1 MKEIGIYVH
10 IPFCKRKCKYCDFIS
25 FSDKLN
31 IDEYIKSIIYEIENI
46 EKKNEIFMQN
56 KCEEINLKDL
66 VVDSI
71 YFGGGTPSYIKEEY
85 IEDILETLRKKFQ
98 IKNNA
103 EITIEINPGT
113 ADEAKI
119 RKYKE
124 IGINRVSIGLQSA
137 NNKILELIGRVHT
150 YEEFLYT
157 YNLCKKYD
165 LNNINVDLML
175 ALPEQTEE
183 DLKDSLIKVIN
194 LNPSHISL
202 YSLIL
207 EEGTELENLVTSNE
221 IKLPSEDIERNMYWK
236 TKKILESNKY
246 FQYEISNFSKK
257 GKESRHN
264 LNCWNQGQYLGF
276 GLSAHSYINNIRF
289 SNISDFNIFLENISK
304 NLLDKNIEIQE
315 IQSKEKMMKEFMMI
329 GLRKIEGIS
338 ISKFEQK
345 FSINPL
351 FYFRFEIEDL
361 TKKQLLEVDLDYI
374 KLTKKGLDFANMVF
388 ESFI

>member
-1 MKEIGIYVH
+1 MK
-10 IPFCKRKCKYCDFIS
+10 
-25 FSDKLN
+25 N
-31 IDEYIKSIIYEIENI
+31 
-46 EKKNEIFMQN
+46 
-56 KCEEINLKDL
+56 
-66 VVDSI
+66 
-71 YFGGGTPSYIKEEY
+71 
-85 IEDILETLRKKFQ
+85 
-98 IKNNA
+98 
-103 EITIEINPGT
+103 
-113 ADEAKI
+113 
-119 RKYKE
+119 
-124 IGINRVSIGLQSA
+124 
-137 NNKILELIGRVHT
+137 
-150 YEEFLYT
+150 
-157 YNLCKKYD
+157 
-165 LNNINVDLML
+165 
-175 ALPEQTEE
+175 
-183 DLKDSLIKVIN
+183 SLIKVIN

-221 IKLPSEDIERNMYWK
+221 IKLPSEDTERNMYWK

-257 GKESRHN
+257 GKESIHN
-264 LNCWNQGQYLGF
+264 LNCWNQGEYLGF

-289 SNISDFNIFLENISK
+289 SNISDFDIFLENISK

-374 KLTKKGLDFANMVF
+374 KLTKKGLDFANIVF